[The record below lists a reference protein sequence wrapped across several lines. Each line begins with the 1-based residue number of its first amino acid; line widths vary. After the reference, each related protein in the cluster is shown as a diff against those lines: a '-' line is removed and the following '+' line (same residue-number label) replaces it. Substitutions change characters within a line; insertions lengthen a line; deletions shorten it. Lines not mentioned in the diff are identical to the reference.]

1 MWEAPQPPATCTD
14 PRVDTPGGQCVGAMW
29 SRAPAWRGHGDCLGS
44 VLLGLSTLEVW
55 GPLSLTAHSLLSRR
69 KVLATL
75 GASAVRSAVSLVE
88 GCGGGQSLASPPL
101 G

>member
-1 MWEAPQPPATCTD
+1 MC
-14 PRVDTPGGQCVGAMW
+14 W
-29 SRAPAWRGHGDCLGS
+29 SHVVQGPSLEGTRGLSWLCPAWA
-44 VLLGLSTLEVW
+44 VNLEVW

-75 GASAVRSAVSLVE
+75 GASALRSAVSLVE
-88 GCGGGQSLASPPL
+88 GCGRGQSLASPPL